1 MDKWPL
7 LAYSEMMQNTPKRY
21 LSRSSPPHISTLI
34 LLAGISALG
43 MNVFLPSLPGMA
55 IYFDA
60 DYRLMQLSVA
70 LYLAM
75 NAVIQILVG
84 PISDKMGR
92 RPVILTGI
100 VLFLLATLG
109 CIWSPTAEIFLV
121 FRMAQ
126 AAVAVAMVLSRAAVR
141 DLYDQDKAASM
152 IGYVTMGM
160 AVVPMI
166 GPAIGGALDQA
177 FGWTANFWLLF
188 GLGALI
194 LAVTYFDFGETAHKS
209 GKTLIAQFR
218 EYPELLSSPR
228 FWGYSL
234 ASGLASGAFFAY
246 LGGAPFVG
254 TEIYSLS
261 TAQLGV
267 YFSAPAV
274 GYFAGNF
281 LSGRYSTRIGINRM
295 VLWGCWINGFGIA
308 LSLVVALAGLDTVYS
323 FFGFMTF
330 VGLGN
335 GMAIPNSTAGA
346 LSVRPHLAGTAAGL
360 SGALM
365 LGLGAGLSALAG
377 WLLGPGS
384 TAVPL
389 LVIMLATAVLGL
401 LSILMVIRR
410 QRRLGL

>member
-1 MDKWPL
+1 
-7 LAYSEMMQNTPKRY
+7 MQTSSRRFFKRT
-21 LSRSSPPHISTLI
+21 SPPHISTLI

-55 IYFDA
+55 VYFEA

-70 LYLAM
+70 LYLAV
-75 NAVIQILVG
+75 NAVVQVIVG
-84 PISDKMGR
+84 PISDKIGR
-92 RPVILTGI
+92 RPVILAGI
-100 VLFLLATLG
+100 VFFLLATLG
-109 CIWSPTAEIFLV
+109 CIMSPTAEIFLL

-126 AAVAVAMVLSRAAVR
+126 AVVAVAMVLSRAAVR
-141 DLYDQDKAASM
+141 DLYDADQAASM

-188 GLGALI
+188 GMGLII
-194 LAVTYFDFGETAHKS
+194 LAFTYFDFGETAHKS
-209 GKTLIAQFR
+209 GKTLVAQFR
-218 EYPELLSSPR
+218 EYPELLRSPR

-234 ASGLASGAFFAY
+234 ASGLSSGAFFAY

-254 TEIYSLS
+254 TEIYGLN
-261 TAQLGV
+261 TAQLGL

-281 LSGRYSTRIGINRM
+281 LSGRYSMRIGINRM
-295 VLWGCWINGFGIA
+295 VFWGCWINGIGVA
-308 LSLVVALAGLDTVYS
+308 LSLALAFAGLDNVYT

-330 VGLGN
+330 VGVGN

-346 LSVRPHLAGTAAGL
+346 LSVRPHLAGTASGL

-365 LGLGAGLSALAG
+365 LGLGAALSAFAG
-377 WLLGPGS
+377 WVLGAGS

-389 LVIMLATAVLGL
+389 LVIMLVTAVLGIT
-401 LSILMVIRR
+401 SIMMVISREK
-410 QRRLGL
+410 QLGLQ

>member
-1 MDKWPL
+1 
-7 LAYSEMMQNTPKRY
+7 MQTSKKRY
-21 LSRSSPPHISTLI
+21 LSRRSPPHISTLI
-34 LLAGISALG
+34 LLAGLSALG

-55 IYFDA
+55 VYFQA

-109 CIWSPTAEIFLV
+109 CIWSPTAEIFLA

-126 AAVAVAMVLSRAAVR
+126 AAIAVAMVLSRAAVR

-188 GLGALI
+188 GLGVLI
-194 LAVTYFDFGETAHKS
+194 LVICYLDFGETAHKS

-218 EYPELLSSPR
+218 EYPELLRSPR

-254 TEIYSLS
+254 TEIYNLS
-261 TAQLGV
+261 TAQLGL

-274 GYFAGNF
+274 GYFFGNF
-281 LSGRYSTRIGINRM
+281 LSGRYSMRIGINRM
-295 VLWGCWINGFGIA
+295 VLWGCWINGIGIM
-308 LSLVVALAGLDTVYS
+308 LSLMVASAGLDSVYS

-335 GMAIPNSTAGA
+335 GLAIPNSTSGA

-365 LGLGAGLSALAG
+365 LGVGAGLSALAG
-377 WLLGPGS
+377 WVLVPGS

-389 LVIMLATAVLGL
+389 LLIMLATAVLGL
-401 LSILMVIRR
+401 LSILMVIWRE
-410 QRRLGL
+410 RRLGQLAQNL

>member
-1 MDKWPL
+1 
-7 LAYSEMMQNTPKRY
+7 MQTSKHRFLKRD
-21 LSRSSPPHISTLI
+21 SPPHISTLI
-34 LLAGISALG
+34 LLAGLSALA

-55 IYFDA
+55 KYYQVE
-60 DYRLMQLSVA
+60 YRLMALSVP
-70 LYLAM
+70 LYLAV
-75 NAVIQILVG
+75 NAAVQILVG
-84 PISDKMGR
+84 PISDKFGR
-92 RPVILTGI
+92 RPVIIVGI
-100 VLFLLATLG
+100 ALFLLATLG
-109 CIWSPTAEIFLV
+109 CIIAPTAETFLL
-121 FRMAQ
+121 FRMGQ
-126 AAVAVAMVLSRAAVR
+126 AVSAVAMVLSRAAVR

-166 GPAIGGALDQA
+166 GPAIGGVLDQA

-188 GLGALI
+188 ALGAVI
-194 LAVTYFDFGETAHKS
+194 LMVSYLDFGETAHKS

-218 EYPELLSSPR
+218 EYPELLRSPR

-234 ASGLASGAFFAY
+234 ASGLSAGAFFAY

-254 TEIYSLS
+254 TQVYGLS

-267 YFSAPAV
+267 YFSAPAL

-281 LSGRYSTRIGINRM
+281 LSGRYSMRIGINRM
-295 VLWGCWINGFGIA
+295 VLWGCWINGVGVAF
-308 LSLVVALAGLDTVYS
+308 SLILAFSGLDTVLT

-346 LSVRPHLAGTAAGL
+346 LSVRAHLAGTAAGL

-365 LGLGAGLSALAG
+365 LGVGAGLSALAG
-377 WLLGPGS
+377 WLLVPGS

-389 LVIMLATAVLGL
+389 LLIMLATAFGGL
-401 LSILMVIRR
+401 VSILMVIRR
-410 QRRLGL
+410 ERNIQIIA